1 MLQAILAGHP
11 THWREIGSGSRRAL
25 ALHCSLA
32 HAGEWVGLAAH
43 LPELMLVAPDLP
55 GHGRSGHWGGVGD
68 LHDLSTRVAIALAEK
83 DGPLDIIGH
92 SFGATVALRMALERP
107 DLVRSLVLIE
117 PVLFAAARAAGGPAF
132 AAHLALHIP
141 FETAVRR
148 GAKIEAAVQFQAI
161 WGNGEPLATM
171 TAAQQD
177 YITQRIGLIAAQ
189 NPALIQDSAGI
200 LAPWR
205 LESLGVP
212 VLLLEGAASPA
223 VIPAILDELARRLP
237 QVRRVVVPGAGHML
251 PMTHTAEVAG
261 AIAAHLAGCQPRISA
276 RNASTS
282 ASVVDQEQTSRAGVA
297 SVSDRSAIG

>member
-1 MLQAILAGHP
+1 M
-11 THWREIGSGSRRAL
+11 
-25 ALHCSLA
+25 
-32 HAGEWVGLAAH
+32 
-43 LPELMLVAPDLP
+43 
-55 GHGRSGHWGGVGD
+55 
-68 LHDLSTRVAIALAEK
+68 
-83 DGPLDIIGH
+83 
-92 SFGATVALRMALERP
+92 
-107 DLVRSLVLIE
+107 
-117 PVLFAAARAAGGPAF
+117 
-132 AAHLALHIP
+132 
-141 FETAVRR
+141 
-148 GAKIEAAVQFQAI
+148 IEAAVQFQAI
-161 WGNGEPLATM
+161 WGNGEPLAAM

-251 PMTHTAEVAG
+251 PMTHTAAVAG
-261 AIAAHLAGCQPRISA
+261 AIAAHLAGIQPRISA